1 MAKASTSRPGP
12 EPGPAP
18 DLSYIAEQLRPLA
31 TPLDDLIPD
40 PANARTHRDAN
51 LTAIKAS
58 LRVYGQRKPVVV
70 NRRNGV
76 VEAGNGTLQA
86 ARALKWTH
94 LAVVFVDDDPS
105 TAAGY
110 AISDNRTAELADW
123 DDAALGLLLR
133 EIETGDADLQ
143 AMLSQLAED
152 EELIPKDEEP
162 APVPDGAYAEQYGVI
177 VICRDEAHQQEVYE
191 QLEAAGHN
199 CKVVVT

>member
-1 MAKASTSRPGP
+1 MAKASQKNPAPESGP
-12 EPGPAP
+12 TP

-31 TPLDDLIPD
+31 TPVDDLVPD
-40 PANARTHRDAN
+40 PANARTHGDAN

-133 EIETGDADLQ
+133 EIDTGDVDLQ
-143 AMLSQLAED
+143 AMLSKLAED
-152 EELIPKDEEP
+152 EDLIPKDEPES
-162 APVPDGAYAEQYGVI
+162 PDEFAEM
-177 VICRDEAHQQEVYE
+177 DENIDCEHECPKCGYKFS
-191 QLEAAGHN
+191 GGS
-199 CKVVVT
+199 